1 MNQKELQQIVNPI
14 YSTAK
19 GTVLLLAGMGD
30 KDAISL
36 IPHVGALEEGVKR
49 EVPEDVQKA
58 FMIAQR
64 ARYEIHNTAALRSDS
79 NNIIDIPSGYAP
91 RGFRIAS
98 EGKKYFGFDLPIV
111 IDTMNKAV
119 DATMTD
125 EQKALSKYSAVDATN
140 YESMKKALKDVDG
153 EVCILTEGMLGYF
166 SEHELVSFCQ
176 SVHKLLSEYGGSWIT
191 ADITSLH
198 IYPLTFEAVLGG
210 DKEMMEALSKG
221 IAANMADV
229 KFYQNSLY
237 LNGVQGAIDFLNEMG
252 FAVKREPLSTYL
264 PDILGVSP
272 EVISKLREAYSSMEM
287 FTLTVVDGQDNK
299 PRKDLSGSDDLE
311 FALDSNFEDGVLNVR
326 VQGRIDT
333 ITAPKL
339 LAEFKKVE
347 DKAKTIKVDVTDVS
361 YVSLAGLRVMKIMYD
376 AFEDKD
382 KFELIGASPM
392 IAEMFV
398 STGHGNLL

>member
-1 MNQKELQQIVNPI
+1 MNQTELQQIVNPI

-119 DATMTD
+119 DVTMTD

-140 YESMKKALKDVDG
+140 YESMKKALKDV
-153 EVCILTEGMLGYF
+153 
-166 SEHELVSFCQ
+166 
-176 SVHKLLSEYGGSWIT
+176 
-191 ADITSLH
+191 
-198 IYPLTFEAVLGG
+198 EAVLGG

-264 PDILGVSP
+264 PDIPGVSP

-311 FALDSNFEDGVLNVR
+311 FALDSNFEDGVLNVK